1 MVHLQTTMKFFSA
14 RCQQLYIYKG
24 EKWHSQYCIVMYNK
38 QSITWPLILSV
49 QARAEQEHGT
59 TVRKSVYIQLNEDHT
74 FPSLNNYQYA
84 KPKFSTSVWLSFLN
98 GIQNTVGY
106 LSKCLL
112 AQGCPNMFLESHISN
127 LIKHTW
133 INVNM
138 SSGSLK
144 TSKQVCWSW
153 LEWNSAGYWPSNSRT
168 GYSYHSCCFPYKWK
182 CIGKCQV
189 LKKKAP

>member
-24 EKWHSQYCIVMYNK
+24 EKWQSQYCIVMYNK
-38 QSITWPLILSV
+38 QSFTWPLILSV

-84 KPKFSTSVWLSFLN
+84 KPTFSTSVWLSFLN
-98 GIQNTVGY
+98 GIQNTVGC
-106 LSKCLL
+106 LSDCLL

-133 INVNM
+133 INVTNVFRLTKNFQA
-138 SSGSLK
+138 SVLELVGAKLCRILALH
-144 TSKQVCWSW
+144 QQDW
-153 LEWNSAGYWPSNSRT
+153 LPLS
-168 GYSYHSCCFPYKWK
+168 
-182 CIGKCQV
+182 
-189 LKKKAP
+189 